1 MFLVSVWDGFGELVQ
16 FFAVVELD
24 LGPAAKNVLKLGHD
38 TLLYL

>member
-1 MFLVSVWDGFGELVQ
+1 MFLVSVRDGFSEFVE

-24 LGPAAKNVLKLGHD
+24 LGPASKNVLKLGHD